1 MAATDFDD
9 RGNCDNQLGGGSDLG
24 SNFRFRTAELYQ
36 WCHRRPDSSAGLGVL
51 KADPAEKVKTKLIV
65 F

>member
-24 SNFRFRTAELYQ
+24 SNFRFRATELYLG
-36 WCHRRPDSSAGLGVL
+36 CYRRSESSASLGVF
-51 KADPAEKVKTKLIV
+51 KADRTEKIEFKGYKT
-65 F
+65 